1 MEARERVSTS
11 GRAGSMYSS
20 YCRLCPSKR
29 AGGRQACPHGG
40 SSGTT
45 WAFPPLHSGRAAP
58 APLALRTFPAPFCV
72 VVRFLGSEDG
82 TKIRQTWVFAF
93 WGLSQLAALRQ
104 VSRGNSEPHLPSV
117 EGGDRGDTGGC
128 IGRSGEASRRGRS
141 VRSTPR
147 CRCGNSV
154 LGRGRGRDSA
164 ASGGRGLPA
173 AGRHLVRGFPGGPVG
188 CLAAPCHLPLDAVTC
203 CGS

>member
-1 MEARERVSTS
+1 MLVAGRLAST
-11 GRAGSMYSS
+11 
-20 YCRLCPSKR
+20 
-29 AGGRQACPHGG
+29 
-40 SSGTT
+40 
-45 WAFPPLHSGRAAP
+45 AAP
-58 APLALRTFPAPFCV
+58 RGRLGLSLRYTPAGLLQHLWRYRTFPAPFCV

-173 AGRHLVRGFPGGPVG
+173 AGQHLVRGFPGGPVG